1 MLFPRIRQPLL
12 WASPGTP
19 SSTHIILG
27 LELGRWGG
35 PAPSFP
41 GLCPCHACTR
51 APCTPHL
58 TRARAGDTGSD
69 SGPRSLLLLV
79 APCHPHVLPGA
90 PGAGF
95 QSAAVKAGAARW
107 AEENVGTD
115 ALTLSHSHTLTHSFT
130 LVLSHRLTHVH
141 VHTLSHTLTH
151 TCSHTLIVTSTCLV
165 CTNHTPLVT
174 SQRMAETWLQAHGR
188 CPSCQL
194 VPSRHGYLRVTLET
208 HSHLSWFSHSPS
220 AGAVGAWTSQTCP
233 PAGGPRLS
241 PESALSG
248 PVLQPSLTA
257 PRIHEPSR
265 GMVLRFQGCQFF
277 PIATSPQ
284 LSTTSKPHLSH
295 KDPDEASSQKSS
307 WIPRKKVLLS
317 SALPRSFPF
326 PSPCHRG
333 TFSQMRGM

>member
-1 MLFPRIRQPLL
+1 MLFPRIRRPLL
-12 WASPGTP
+12 WASPRTP
-19 SSTHIILG
+19 SSAHIILG

-51 APCTPHL
+51 APCTPRL

-69 SGPRSLLLLV
+69 SGPRSLLLPV

-115 ALTLSHSHTLTHSFT
+115 TLTLSHSHTLTT
-130 LVLSHRLTHVH
+130 R
-141 VHTLSHTLTH
+141 
-151 TCSHTLIVTSTCLV
+151 IVTTTCLV
-165 CTNHTPLVT
+165 CTKHTPLVT

-188 CPSCQL
+188 RPSCQL

-220 AGAVGAWTSQTCP
+220 AGAVGAWTSKTCP

-257 PRIHEPSR
+257 PRTHEPSR
-265 GMVLRFQGCQFF
+265 GMVLHFQGCQFF

-307 WIPRKKVLLS
+307 WIPRRKVLLS
-317 SALPRSFPF
+317 SALPHSFPF